1 MPLKAGWG
9 IRRVLSSGSDFGWDE
24 LLSRSGGRSR
34 WTNWL
39 TPSTRLSEPTLK
51 RPARSAPQKTKSR
64 RTPRRPAQLVRRTR
78 TTESQRIRLFFF
90 PGRLAA
96 RNTTRL
102 WRRTPA
108 SETFVPYLGHVRTYR
123 SLALSASYS
132 IASRRLALLGAN
144 ENGDVWRAFSR
155 R

>member
-1 MPLKAGWG
+1 MPLRAGWG

-24 LLSRSGGRSR
+24 ILSRSGGRSR

-51 RPARSAPQKTKSR
+51 RAVRSTPQKTKSR
-64 RTPRRPAQLVRRTR
+64 RRPRRPAPLVRRTR

-96 RNTTRL
+96 RNTNRL
-102 WRRTPA
+102 WPRTPA
-108 SETFVPYLGHVRTYR
+108 FETSVRYLEHVRTCHFP
-123 SLALSASYS
+123 ALSPSYGRAS
-132 IASRRLALLGAN
+132 SRLVLRGAN
-144 ENGDVWRAFSR
+144 ENGVVWRAFSR